1 MSDAENDRPTLQSI
15 ESLAPAL
22 KELAER
28 SKIDPELREKFNREA
43 PDYVLLLVAEIEF
56 WQESVGPLRELI
68 ETYEQASQMWDAM
81 NRQMEE
87 LFELVHEEIRRGKDA
102 EQLYEKYLRPL
113 IARRE
118 EDDDGPV
125 N

>member
-1 MSDAENDRPTLQSI
+1 MSDAENDWPTLESM

-22 KELAER
+22 KELAGR
-28 SKIDPELREKFNREA
+28 SKTDPELREEFNRHA
-43 PDYVLLLVAEIEF
+43 PDYVLALVAEIEY
-56 WQESVGPLRELI
+56 WQKAVGPFKELA
-68 ETYEQASQMWDAM
+68 ETYEHASRMWDET

-102 EQLYEKYLRPL
+102 EALYEKYLRPL
-113 IARRE
+113 IVRKE